1 MPPFDA
7 GTCHARGHN
16 IRHLIPPFPPATT
29 LAIEER
35 VSEVVI
41 VRYILKRSKKVQIDD
56 ETSTGDEIEVQKKIK
71 N

>member
-41 VRYILKRSKKVQIDD
+41 VRYILKRSKKV
-56 ETSTGDEIEVQKKIK
+56 
-71 N
+71 